1 MRIFLAL
8 LCCLFARANSIIAQ
22 QIQPDTRPQGHTG
35 LLLSQDSVVM
45 NGHTTYCIVV
55 NEVLPN
61 SPAAATNIQ
70 KGDKLISINGMK
82 TGMEQV
88 DIEKVNQMMG
98 GLANTTMAIEIER
111 SEAQKRSKR
120 MTYILERKPEVVL
133 PKARV
138 YGIGVTLSLDS
149 VMLDG
154 QLTYTAMVTGI
165 YPNSPA
171 DKAGINPGDFIYMV
185 ESSRI
190 DGKSLDVINQ
200 VVDRLLIY
208 EPKEVDVSFMRPEGG
223 TFALK
228 KYHMSRID
236 LSYYTR
242 NHILPIRVLV
252 KATPVVTTP
261 LNEDALQNQHDKD
274 KDGVDDAD
282 DACPE
287 VPGKYSINPF
297 ENGCPE

>member
-1 MRIFLAL
+1 MRKVFVL
-8 LCCLFARANSIIAQ
+8 LFSLFALGNAILAQ
-22 QIQPDTRPQGHTG
+22 QTQPDARPQGHTG
-35 LLLSQDSVVM
+35 LLLSQDSIVA
-45 NGHTTYCIVV
+45 NGNTTYQIVV
-55 NEVLPN
+55 SEVLPN

-82 TGMEQV
+82 TGDGKV

-98 GLANTTMAIEIER
+98 GLANTTMAIEVER
-111 SEAQKRSKR
+111 SEAQKRAKR

-149 VMLDG
+149 VLLDG
-154 QLTYTAMVTGI
+154 HLTYTAMVTGI

-171 DKAGINPGDFIYMV
+171 DKAGINPGDFVYMV
-185 ESSRI
+185 ENSRI
-190 DGKSLDVINQ
+190 DGKTLDVINQ

-208 EPKEVDVSFMRPEGG
+208 EPKEVNVQFMRPEKGS
-223 TFALK
+223 FVLK
-228 KYHMSRID
+228 QYRMDRVD

-242 NHILPIRVLV
+242 NHILPVRVLV

-261 LNEDALQNQHDKD
+261 LNENALENQHDKD

-282 DACPE
+282 DACPD